1 MPSGS
6 VRDRTNSKWRTWQ
19 ALVTTHDIKSK
30 YQGRKCDF
38 CSTFERQGLERQMF
52 MVLNPKW
59 KEMPI
64 SSGRTG
70 IRTRA

>member
-19 ALVTTHDIKSK
+19 ALVRTRDIKSK

-38 CSTFERQGLERQMF
+38 CSTFERQGLVPAFRKADVHDPESQVERDAYIF
-52 MVLNPKW
+52 REKW
-59 KEMPI
+59 N
-64 SSGRTG
+64 
-70 IRTRA
+70 